1 MNRYETVAR
10 SLREAQPHGLMAVL
24 RGALSEDYA
33 AVSAELFLAD
43 YGLKVLCHVPDPP
56 GECAGEYSVFNSVV
70 GRVFG
75 AQETFVEDS
84 FGSEAVT
91 VHLPVSARGD
101 RLGVLTVELKAADY
115 SAGVLAELGQVA
127 SLLGHEILVAER
139 DTDVY
144 RTLRRRDRLTLAA
157 EVQWDLLPGRG
168 FECPEYSIGAQ
179 LEPAYS
185 IRGDNFDWSAAPDR
199 LTLGITNGMG
209 EGIDASLLT
218 SLAVNALRNAR
229 RSGIPLADQ
238 VALADKAVY
247 AHYRGERYLDVL
259 LLGFDLA
266 TGEVQAVDA
275 GSPLLYRLRGDRV
288 EQLPFE
294 AQLPMGM
301 AEDTVYTAERFR
313 VEPGDRLVF
322 VSDGVFDAKG
332 PSEEETF
339 GSRALSLAILA
350 TRLVPSASVPQ
361 EVLRHLAEYR
371 GEHESVDDAL
381 VVCLDWRGRSEP
393 E

>member
-1 MNRYETVAR
+1 MTV
-10 SLREAQPHGLMAVL
+10 LRAVL
-24 RGALSEDYA
+24 SEGYA
-33 AVSAELFLAD
+33 VASAELFLAD
-43 YGLKVLCHVPDPP
+43 YGLKVLCHVPDSP
-56 GECAGEYSVFNSVV
+56 GEYAVEHSVFNSVV

-84 FGSEAVT
+84 FGTEGVT

-101 RLGVLTVELKAADY
+101 RLGVLTVELNANDCPAD
-115 SAGVLAELGQVA
+115 VLADLERIA
-127 SLLGHEILVAER
+127 TLLGHEILVAER

-144 RTLRRRDRLTLAA
+144 RALRRRDRLTLAA
-157 EVQWDLLPGRG
+157 EIQWDLLPGRG

-185 IRGDNFDWSAAPDR
+185 IRGDNFDWAAAPDR
-199 LTLGITNGMG
+199 LTLGVTNGMG

-218 SLAVNALRNAR
+218 SLGVNALRNAR
-229 RSGIPLADQ
+229 RGGISLADQ

-247 AHYRGERYLDVL
+247 AHYRGQRYLDVL
-259 LLGFDLA
+259 LLCFDLD

-275 GSPLLYRLRGDRV
+275 GSPILYRLRGDRV
-288 EQLPFE
+288 EQVPFE

-301 AEDTVYTAERFR
+301 AEDTVYTAESFR

-332 PSEEETF
+332 PSEGESF
-339 GSRALSLAILA
+339 GTRALTLAILA
-350 TRLVPSASVPQ
+350 TRLVPSSSVPQ
-361 EVLRHLAEYR
+361 EVLRHLADYQD
-371 GEHESVDDAL
+371 GTESADDTL